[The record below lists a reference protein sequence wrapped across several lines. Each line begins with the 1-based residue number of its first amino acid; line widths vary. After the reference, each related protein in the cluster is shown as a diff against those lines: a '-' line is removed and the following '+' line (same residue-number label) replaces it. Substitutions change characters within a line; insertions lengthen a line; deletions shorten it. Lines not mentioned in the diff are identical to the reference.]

1 MKTFHN
7 IASETETILI
17 NRMAE
22 DVRRETDL
30 ADEGRV
36 IADLKNKDWSAAM
49 IDDYLDAVIERAR
62 ILKQSEPLRDASTGI
77 ASFLKMTAAVLPAA
91 AAWYG
96 LWCILPDPAQAMTL
110 DDAKGVMM
118 RGLYVLCA
126 MLVFAVALW
135 LSALVLFRK
144 DAEDAEYDTYDTG
157 DIERRRRN
165 AGGE

>member
-7 IASETETILI
+7 ITSETETILI

-62 ILKQSEPLRDASTGI
+62 VMRQNEIIRDDATG
-77 ASFLKMTAAVLPAA
+77 FTQYLKMGLAVAPWAFVIYFGFIITADAA
-91 AAWYG
+91 S
-96 LWCILPDPAQAMTL
+96 AMTL
-110 DDAKGVMM
+110 DDAKGVIM

-144 DAEDAEYDTYDTG
+144 DAEDAEYDTYDTS